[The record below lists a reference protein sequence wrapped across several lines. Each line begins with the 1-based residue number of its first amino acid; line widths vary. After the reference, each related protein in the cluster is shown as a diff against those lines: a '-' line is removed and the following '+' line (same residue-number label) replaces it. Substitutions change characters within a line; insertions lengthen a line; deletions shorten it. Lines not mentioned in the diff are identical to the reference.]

1 MYHPFNQKGG
11 LLGLGPKEESR
22 MRFDAFLQGLGG
34 LGSRLIAGGAPTT
47 DPSARGRGWGAGGQA
62 FMQNYQGALGRA
74 RQQRLAEL
82 KYGQEQAAHAQ
93 RLKQQGRTE
102 RAAEDY
108 AKMLEGKGRGD
119 LANLIRA
126 NPAEWLKSQFQIN
139 AKLATRKDRDDWLAV
154 PGLGVYHIPSG
165 RMITQYSQTPSAG
178 APGAQPAPPG
188 SAPLPTAPP
197 AAVPGT
203 IPSVVPEVPRA
214 NVSPHAPR
222 MEVPSSLRARAE
234 TQKGRAQSAYNR
246 ALAVVEKDEQRIVAS
261 RGIENALTRFG
272 NLLTK
277 QEKQGEG
284 TGGIWRKIPG
294 VVGAESQF
302 DPEIASMQAISDEI
316 TPLMRQGMP
325 GAASDRDVAMFRGA
339 TVSVDKLPEV
349 NRNIIRAKKAQLKR
363 DGEYT
368 RAKRAWVEQYKTL
381 GGFED
386 EWRDFANANP
396 IFADPELAGDYELNP
411 ERTEYSVDWRRKMKE
426 RAPSGDDITIKK
438 MPTALGGG

>member
-1 MYHPFNQKGG
+1 
-11 LLGLGPKEESR
+11 
-22 MRFDAFLQGLGG
+22 
-34 LGSRLIAGGAPTT
+34 
-47 DPSARGRGWGAGGQA
+47 
-62 FMQNYQGALGRA
+62 
-74 RQQRLAEL
+74 
-82 KYGQEQAAHAQ
+82 
-93 RLKQQGRTE
+93 
-102 RAAEDY
+102 
-108 AKMLEGKGRGD
+108 
-119 LANLIRA
+119 
-126 NPAEWLKSQFQIN
+126 
-139 AKLATRKDRDDWLAV
+139 
-154 PGLGVYHIPSG
+154 
-165 RMITQYSQTPSAG
+165 
-178 APGAQPAPPG
+178 
-188 SAPLPTAPP
+188 
-197 AAVPGT
+197 
-203 IPSVVPEVPRA
+203 
-214 NVSPHAPR
+214 

-234 TQKGRAQSAYNR
+234 TQKGRAQSAYSR
-246 ALAVVEKDEQRIVAS
+246 ALGVVEKDEQRIVAS

-368 RAKRAWVEQYKTL
+368 RAKRAWVERYKTL

-396 IFADPELAGDYELNP
+396 IFADPELAGDYGLNP
-411 ERTEYSVDWRRKMKE
+411 ERIEYSVGWRREMKG
-426 RAPSGDDITIKK
+426 RAPSGGDFTIRK
-438 MPTALGGG
+438 LD

>member
-1 MYHPFNQKGG
+1 
-11 LLGLGPKEESR
+11 
-22 MRFDAFLQGLGG
+22 
-34 LGSRLIAGGAPTT
+34 
-47 DPSARGRGWGAGGQA
+47 
-62 FMQNYQGALGRA
+62 
-74 RQQRLAEL
+74 
-82 KYGQEQAAHAQ
+82 
-93 RLKQQGRTE
+93 
-102 RAAEDY
+102 
-108 AKMLEGKGRGD
+108 
-119 LANLIRA
+119 
-126 NPAEWLKSQFQIN
+126 
-139 AKLATRKDRDDWLAV
+139 
-154 PGLGVYHIPSG
+154 
-165 RMITQYSQTPSAG
+165 
-178 APGAQPAPPG
+178 
-188 SAPLPTAPP
+188 
-197 AAVPGT
+197 
-203 IPSVVPEVPRA
+203 
-214 NVSPHAPR
+214 

-294 VVGAESQF
+294 VVGAESQLA
-302 DPEIASMQAISDEI
+302 PEIASMQAITNEI
-316 TPLMRQGMP
+316 APLMRQGMP

-426 RAPSGDDITIKK
+426 RAPSGDGVTIRKVR
-438 MPTALGGG
+438 